1 MDSIRKFYHDIIKV
15 WANEI
20 RLIFKDK
27 GILIFLFLLPLAY
40 PIVYALI
47 YNPELAREVPVAVVD
62 ECRSTQ
68 SRELVRMMDA
78 SENTQLAGYAA
89 DMQEAR
95 LMVAE
100 KKAYGILLIDSHFS
114 KNIARGEQAHVTL
127 FCDMSL
133 LVRYKSMLTSLTD
146 ATMTL
151 GGKIQVETIGRLG
164 ADGPKIPATVRSTYV
179 ALGNPEQGF
188 ATFLLPG
195 ILTLIV
201 QQSLILAICMM
212 GGAIYERRRRNGG
225 IDPLD
230 TVNSGAVCRLL
241 GKSLAYIVIYI
252 IPLLYLLLIV
262 PAIFKYPQVGGFIDI
277 LLMSIPYML
286 SVTFLGM
293 TLQVFV
299 RERESA
305 FLVIVFTSIIF
316 LFLSGITWPLF
327 DMDPSFRF
335 LSGCCP
341 STWAMQAFERINANG
356 ASIADIGLE
365 YQMLWL
371 LSAVYF
377 FLALAVNKFS
387 RYGMLY
393 QLSHRKHA

>member
-1 MDSIRKFYHDIIKV
+1 
-15 WANEI
+15 
-20 RLIFKDK
+20 
-27 GILIFLFLLPLAY
+27 
-40 PIVYALI
+40 
-47 YNPELAREVPVAVVD
+47 
-62 ECRSTQ
+62 
-68 SRELVRMMDA
+68 
-78 SENTQLAGYAA
+78 
-89 DMQEAR
+89 
-95 LMVAE
+95 
-100 KKAYGILLIDSHFS
+100 
-114 KNIARGEQAHVTL
+114 
-127 FCDMSL
+127 
-133 LVRYKSMLTSLTD
+133 
-146 ATMTL
+146 MTL

-327 DMDPSFRF
+327 DMDPFFRF

>member
-95 LMVAE
+95 RMVAE

-241 GKSLAYIVIYI
+241 YRHLHHPVALSAFNRARHLQISASGRLYRHPADVDTLHAVGD
-252 IPLLYLLLIV
+252 IPRNGSAGVCARTRERVSGDCVHFDNLPV
-262 PAIFKYPQVGGFIDI
+262 PVGHHMAAFRHGPVLPLPQR
-277 LLMSIPYML
+277 ML
-286 SVTFLGM
+286 SV
-293 TLQVFV
+293 
-299 RERESA
+299 
-305 FLVIVFTSIIF
+305 
-316 LFLSGITWPLF
+316 
-327 DMDPSFRF
+327 DMGDT
-335 LSGCCP
+335 G
-341 STWAMQAFERINANG
+341 
-356 ASIADIGLE
+356 
-365 YQMLWL
+365 
-371 LSAVYF
+371 V
-377 FLALAVNKFS
+377 
-387 RYGMLY
+387 
-393 QLSHRKHA
+393 

>member
-20 RLIFKDK
+20 KLVFKDK
-27 GILIFLFLLPLAY
+27 GILIFLFLLPLGY
-40 PIVYALI
+40 PVVYALI
-47 YNPELAREVPVAVVD
+47 YNPELAREVPVVVVD
-62 ECRSTQ
+62 QCRSTQ

-78 SENTQLAGYAA
+78 SDNTQLAGYAA
-89 DMQEAR
+89 DMMEAR
-95 LMVAE
+95 HMVAE
-100 KKAYGILLIDSHFS
+100 KKAYGIVLIDREFS
-114 KNIARGEQAHVTL
+114 KHIARGEQSHVTL
-127 FCDMSL
+127 YCDMSL
-133 LVRYKSMLTSLTD
+133 LVRYKAMLTAMTD
-146 ATMTL
+146 ATMAL
-151 GGKIQVETIGRLG
+151 GSKIQVETVGRMG
-164 ADGPKIPATVRSTYV
+164 ADGPKIPATIRSTFV

-230 TVNSGAVCRLL
+230 TINSGAVSRLI
-241 GKSLAYIVIYI
+241 GKSLAYVVVYI
-252 IPLLYLLLIV
+252 IPLLYLLIIMPYV
-262 PAIFKYPQVGGFIDI
+262 FKYPQVGSFVDI

-293 TLQVFV
+293 TLQVLV

-305 FLVIVFTSIIF
+305 FLVVVFTSLVF

-327 DMDPSFRF
+327 DMDPFYRF

-356 ASIADIGLE
+356 ATIADFGME

-371 LSAVYF
+371 LTAVYF
-377 FLALAVNKFS
+377 FLALAVNKYS
-387 RYGMLY
+387 SYGMLY
-393 QLSHRKHA
+393 RQRHSH

>member
-95 LMVAE
+95 RMVAE

-212 GGAIYERRRRNGG
+212 GGAIYERRRRNG
-225 IDPLD
+225 
-230 TVNSGAVCRLL
+230 
-241 GKSLAYIVIYI
+241 VIYI

-327 DMDPSFRF
+327 DMDPFFRF

>member
-1 MDSIRKFYHDIIKV
+1 M
-15 WANEI
+15 
-20 RLIFKDK
+20 
-27 GILIFLFLLPLAY
+27 
-40 PIVYALI
+40 
-47 YNPELAREVPVAVVD
+47 
-62 ECRSTQ
+62 
-68 SRELVRMMDA
+68 
-78 SENTQLAGYAA
+78 
-89 DMQEAR
+89 
-95 LMVAE
+95 
-100 KKAYGILLIDSHFS
+100 
-114 KNIARGEQAHVTL
+114 
-127 FCDMSL
+127 
-133 LVRYKSMLTSLTD
+133 
-146 ATMTL
+146 
-151 GGKIQVETIGRLG
+151 
-164 ADGPKIPATVRSTYV
+164 
-179 ALGNPEQGF
+179 
-188 ATFLLPG
+188 
-195 ILTLIV
+195 
-201 QQSLILAICMM
+201 
-212 GGAIYERRRRNGG
+212 
-225 IDPLD
+225 
-230 TVNSGAVCRLL
+230 
-241 GKSLAYIVIYI
+241 
-252 IPLLYLLLIV
+252 LYLLLIV

-327 DMDPSFRF
+327 DMNPFFRF

-341 STWAMQAFERINANG
+341 STWAIQAFERINANG

-393 QLSHRKHA
+393 QLRHRKHA